1 MRVCDVHVHDAH
13 DGGAGA
19 GWVGVRLTWRDLF
32 CAEEGKR
39 RKAFAKEGR
48 KEAIYR

>member
-1 MRVCDVHVHDAH
+1 MFMCMMLMMEVRVL
-13 DGGAGA
+13 

-39 RKAFAKEGR
+39 RKEFAKEGR